1 MCLTYSSSDRGPR
14 ARTSW
19 PREEAR
25 IGRSEI
31 IRYVGS
37 RPGARHC
44 TLMNKGTVA
53 EYDREAWSSIRI
65 RSKVGTSPHEL
76 ELARPTSYRS
86 GCWYPGLEAHSSVFI
101 DKGRN

>member
-31 IRYVGS
+31 VRYVGS

-65 RSKVGTSPHEL
+65 RSKVGPPRMNL
-76 ELARPTSYRS
+76 NLLAP
-86 GCWYPGLEAHSSVFI
+86 PPQIGLLVS
-101 DKGRN
+101 RT